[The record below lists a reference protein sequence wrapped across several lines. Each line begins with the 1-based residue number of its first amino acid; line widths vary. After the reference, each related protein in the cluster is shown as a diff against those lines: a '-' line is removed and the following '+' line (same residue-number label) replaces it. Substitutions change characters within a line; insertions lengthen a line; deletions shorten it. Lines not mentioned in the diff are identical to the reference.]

1 MWEILLMNVSC
12 LSAIILALVG
22 ILKTFFKSFKAKYPK
37 WYKATFFLLSVALVV
52 AGSIIAQL
60 YIVEESLSTW
70 SFAILIL
77 GTGVVVLGGYQGYE
91 STNLKTLVNKIF
103 STLKTWLSS
112 YSDSKVAKMI
122 EKVGIDKIESIASTM
137 VIKSVPESIED
148 NAGQKDDVKNEEVQP
163 KVDIVEI
170 NEKSESV

>member
-22 ILKTFFKSFKAKYPK
+22 ILKTFFKSFKEKYPK

-60 YIVEESLSTW
+60 YIIEEALSTW
-70 SFAILIL
+70 SFAVLIL

-91 STNLKTLVNKIF
+91 STNLKALINKLF
-103 STLKTWLSS
+103 STLKGWLSS

-122 EKVGIDKIESIASTM
+122 EKVGIDKIESIANTM
-137 VIKSVPESIED
+137 VIKSAAESVENNIE
-148 NAGQKDDVKNEEVQP
+148 QKEDMKDQEVQP